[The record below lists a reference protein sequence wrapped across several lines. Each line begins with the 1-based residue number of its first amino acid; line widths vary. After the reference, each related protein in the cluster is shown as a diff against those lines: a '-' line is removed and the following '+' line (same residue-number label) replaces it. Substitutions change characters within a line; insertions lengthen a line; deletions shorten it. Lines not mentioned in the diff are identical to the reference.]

1 MQDIAP
7 DLGRRR
13 FAVGLLGLS
22 AVWMLPAG
30 RPAAARSGLAPELP
44 VSRRFKVF
52 WDKDPI
58 GVHAIDVTPTGDRDW
73 EVEVGIDF
81 LIDLGLFGKV
91 SYRYTS
97 RESWRDGRLVKL
109 EAVTDQDGKTCRVRG
124 RANGRRFW
132 LEGPDGLV
140 DAPGDLLTSN
150 CAWSEAICQ
159 QREIIDTA
167 SGTVVEFAATPE
179 MLHAAAMA
187 PGLDT
192 ARVYRVIS
200 PIVTGSF
207 WYDADGL
214 LMRGR
219 LNRKGEPIEYILES

>member
-1 MQDIAP
+1 MGDIVP

-22 AVWMLPAG
+22 VVLMLPGG

-58 GVHAIDVTPTGDRDW
+58 GVHAIEVRPSGDRDW
-73 EVEVGIDF
+73 EVEVGVDF

-97 RESWRDGRLVKL
+97 QESWRDGRLVEL
-109 EAVTDQDGKTCRVRG
+109 VALTDQDGKITRVKG
-124 RANGRRFW
+124 RASGRRFR
-132 LEGPDGLV
+132 LEGPDGLT

-150 CAWSEAICQ
+150 SAWSEAICR

-179 MLHAAAMA
+179 MLHTAAMVH
-187 PGLDT
+187 GLDS

-207 WYDADGL
+207 WYDAAGL
-214 LMRGR
+214 WMRGR